1 MPEGDAA
8 AERSRERSRGED
20 DGGGEGREVPSGG
33 RSRCVMP
40 KKMGKAAAAR
50 ATSRHARRTVRVIR
64 HPLSPQV
71 EFEAQHGRST
81 ICPRGK
87 SSVQKY

>member
-8 AERSRERSRGED
+8 AEVSRERSRGED

-50 ATSRHARRTVRVIR
+50 ARSAHGPC
-64 HPLSPQV
+64 HPSSS
-71 EFEAQHGRST
+71 FAQSG
-81 ICPRGK
+81 I
-87 SSVQKY
+87 